1 MDPLLKRSVAEFIG
15 TALLV
20 FFGAGAAVITLMIV
34 NVWIEGQG
42 LQTTAGI
49 GYLGGFQE
57 RISTQQSQSLCGRL
71 RSSRQ
76 RIRVIMSSLSFWV
89 LSLPVCSLVPWSGR
103 MPGSLVAWVQRRR
116 AFPLVCGALWSQK

>member
-49 GYLGGFQE
+49 GYLGGIASWLGIGLAFG
-57 RISTQQSQSLCGRL
+57 I
-71 RSSRQ
+71 
-76 RIRVIMSSLSFWV
+76 VIMAVIYAFGRF
-89 LSLPVCSLVPWSGR
+89 SGAHINPAVSIGLWAIKKFPTKD
-103 MPGSLVAWVQRRR
+103 MGFYVVAQLLGALTGSLVFAAAVGPD
-116 AFPLVCGALWSQK
+116 A

>member
-1 MDPLLKRSVAEFIG
+1 MGSLLKRSVAEFIG

-76 RIRVIMSSLSFWV
+76 RIRAIMSSLSFWV
-89 LSLPVCSLVPWSGR
+89 LSLPVCSLAPWSGR

-116 AFPLVCGALWSQK
+116 AFPPVCGAL

>member
-1 MDPLLKRSVAEFIG
+1 MGSLLKRSVAEFIG

-42 LQTTAGI
+42 LQTMAGI

-57 RISTQQSQSLCGRL
+57 RISTQQSQSLCGD
-71 RSSRQ
+71 
-76 RIRVIMSSLSFWV
+76 
-89 LSLPVCSLVPWSGR
+89 
-103 MPGSLVAWVQRRR
+103 
-116 AFPLVCGALWSQK
+116 